1 MQEKTKYKTM
11 KKGRHPREEVVKGTL
26 ASLVAALVAGLL
38 PHMLH
43 LSPWI
48 PIWCFG
54 FWGYAV
60 LSESKGWPLPRTIPR
75 MCLTFLGLAGVF
87 ITTGGIIDNTF
98 GASLLCV
105 MAGLKTLEV
114 RRERDLFITV
124 FIAYFM
130 VVSSLFF
137 SASLLMTLYMVVAM
151 IHISAILLRLN
162 APGVPLKDAFKVSGA
177 ITAKAIPLTLV
188 LFFFFPR
195 IDGNLFGI
203 TSSRTATSGFSN
215 TLSPGSV
222 SQLTRSNDPVFRV
235 TFNAP
240 PPASDQRY
248 FRGIVFQEFDGR
260 TWRARSIP
268 PTGAYIESSS
278 GPVSYEMIYETKTVD
293 RFFPLDLPLVIPR
306 AAGIRADYTLQKPRG
321 GIKESPYRFL
331 SATTYNTGGLNQWE
345 SIFSRIPSGGN
356 PKSRNLARQWRSE
369 SHGAEEVVNKALSYL
384 EANNFLYT
392 LQPPALGEDPVD
404 SFLFES
410 RRGFCEHYAS
420 AFTYLMRSAGIPA
433 RIVGGYLGGTVNP
446 FGNYLIVR
454 QSDAHAW
461 TEVWIRGKGW
471 LRVDPTSVV
480 APERIGRGAGFGL
493 PEIERPSFFIG
504 DGASFLARGINRLRL
519 GWDSLNYQWDLQVIG
534 YSFSLQNTF
543 LKKLGIT
550 SRNWK
555 GWLKAIAW
563 VVALCGITFAFAWLI
578 LELRGRKRT
587 PRVKASW
594 NLFQHKLKKQGIHRH
609 ASTGPMDFL
618 EDIKKKHP
626 HLYPDARTITRLY
639 VEITYGRETGNKEK
653 QRELQRMVNRFNPG
667 KVKPR
672 TPGLNAGV

>member
-1 MQEKTKYKTM
+1 MQEKTKYTPV
-11 KKGRHPREEVVKGTL
+11 KKGRHPREEIVKGTL

-38 PHMLH
+38 PHMLN

-48 PIWCFG
+48 PVWCLG
-54 FWGYAV
+54 FWSYAV
-60 LSESKGWPLPRTIPR
+60 LSESRGWPMPRTVPR

-87 ITTGGIIDNTF
+87 VTTAGIIDNTF

-151 IHISAILLRLN
+151 VHISAILLRLN

-203 TSSRTATSGFSN
+203 TSSSRATSGFSN

-222 SQLTRSNDPVFRV
+222 SKLTRSNEPVFRV
-235 TFNAP
+235 TFKGP
-240 PPASDQRY
+240 TPASDQRY

-278 GPVSYEMIYETKTVD
+278 GPVSYEMIYETRAAD

-321 GIKESPYRFL
+321 GIKETPYQFQ

-345 SIFSRIPSGGN
+345 SIFSQLPYGSN
-356 PKSRNLARQWRSE
+356 PKSRNLARRWRAE
-369 SHGAEEVVNKALSYL
+369 SQGADEVVEKALTYL

-392 LQPPALGEDPVD
+392 LQPPSLGEDPVD

-420 AFTYLMRSAGIPA
+420 AFTYLMRAAGIPA

-446 FGNYLIVR
+446 FGDYLIVR

-461 TEVWIRGKGW
+461 AEVWIRGKGW

-480 APERIGRGAGFGL
+480 APERVDRGAGFGL

-519 GWDSLNYQWDLQVIG
+519 GWDSLNYQWDQQVIG

-543 LKKLGIT
+543 LKKLGIS

-563 VVALCGITFAFAWLI
+563 VGVLCGITFAIAWLV
-578 LELRGRKRT
+578 LELRGHKRT

-594 NLFQHKLKKQGIHRH
+594 NLFQQKLEKQGIHRH
-609 ASTGPMDFL
+609 ASTGPVDFL
-618 EDIKKKHP
+618 EVIKRKHP
-626 HLYPDARTITRLY
+626 HLYPDARAITRLY

-672 TPGLNAGV
+672 TPGLNADV